1 MKQILANIVISI
13 LFNLFFKIDNK
24 QFKNYNNE

>member
-1 MKQILANIVISI
+1 MKQILANIVTNI